1 MKLLRST
8 KLPMWLWVIQIIMGV
23 GLVIYVLDEHLPGL
37 STIIIGRNIFDA
49 YAEILDKFIPPF
61 LLTLIIIALFA
72 AIAIH
77 GGINLRI
84 ISKIYRKPDQT
95 ISYAARFKHGHTF
108 YWIFQCITGSLLAF
122 FLIVHLWITH
132 MMIAPGEKL
141 VEFVR
146 TNARLGN
153 NWYILFY
160 ICFLSLLLYHALNG
174 TRAVLVKLGIVTT
187 KKEELLMI
195 GIIGLLA
202 FAFLSLGLIT
212 LYFFRIS

>member
-1 MKLLRST
+1 MKLLHKT
-8 KLPMWLWVIQIIMGV
+8 KLPMWLWVIQIIMGI
-23 GLVIYVLDEHLPGL
+23 GLVIFVLIEHLPGL
-37 STIIIGRNIFDA
+37 STIIIGRDIFDT
-49 YAEILDKFIPPF
+49 YAEILDKFIPPL

-95 ISYAARFKHGHTF
+95 ISYATRFKHGHTF

-122 FLIVHLWITH
+122 FLIVHLWVTH
-132 MMIAPGEKL
+132 MIAPGEKL
-141 VEFVR
+141 VDFVK

-174 TRAVLVKLGIVTT
+174 TRAVLIKLGLVTT
-187 KKEELLMI
+187 KKEEFLTLGLVGLLFFSFL
-195 GIIGLLA
+195 IIGLT
-202 FAFLSLGLIT
+202 T
-212 LYFFRIS
+212 LYFFRTL